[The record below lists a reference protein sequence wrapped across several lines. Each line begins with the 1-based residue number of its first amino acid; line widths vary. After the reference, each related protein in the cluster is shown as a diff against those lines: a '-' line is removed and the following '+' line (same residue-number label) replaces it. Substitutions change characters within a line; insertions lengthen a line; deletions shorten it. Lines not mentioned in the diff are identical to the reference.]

1 VPGVPIDSGSIVDKT
16 YIPGELLVKRLGKW
30 VGLMLVL
37 LAGLMGAA
45 FAQDSAK
52 QDMKDAG
59 HETKEAAK
67 DAGKAT
73 KKTAKKSGQTIKK
86 DTKKATH
93 KAAKKTDEGAKK
105 VEDKTKP
112 E

>member
-1 VPGVPIDSGSIVDKT
+1 MKRFITWMGLSLVM
-16 YIPGELLVKRLGKW
+16 LLG
-30 VGLMLVL
+30 M
-37 LAGLMGAA
+37 A

-73 KKTAKKSGQTIKK
+73 KKTAKKRRR
-86 DTKKATH
+86 A
-93 KAAKKTDEGAKK
+93 
-105 VEDKTKP
+105 
-112 E
+112 